1 MSMTIK
7 EKEKNT
13 PVAHTCDICIIG
25 GSCTG
30 VFAAVQAARL
40 GAKVAIVENN
50 AYFGGAAT
58 AGLVNIWHSIYSTD
72 DSTQIVSGLTYEMI
86 CRLQRKNGIIN
97 SEKSNSRNYYFNSS
111 DMIIELDNL
120 VTEQPGIKPFLH
132 ARFVDIYQEG
142 PRVTHAII
150 EDKTGRRAIRADYFI
165 DATGDG
171 DLIAKA
177 GLPFTM
183 NRNPLHPA
191 SCAVIYGLE
200 TLRRLNPDFNIHNVL
215 SNSRYP
221 DSLKHSFFCDSP
233 VPGIPGAR
241 TITGSCINNMDC
253 TDADQ
258 LTMAEI
264 ESRRQIRTICDILQ
278 ESFPGGEKISL
289 ARLPASINI
298 RESRHA
304 SCLHTITEHE
314 LIEGVHYTDAIAN
327 SSYYAPSSMYGGET
341 AAATEIRL
349 KSGYYQIPYRSLVPQ
364 DSENIIVAGRLLDAS
379 LSVYTS
385 LCVMINCNQ
394 MGEAA
399 GAACVL
405 ALDSS
410 SDISTIDTNRLRA
423 TLKKEGAIIF

>member
-1 MSMTIK
+1 MSPTIR

-13 PVAHTCDICIIG
+13 PIAHFCDICIIG

-50 AYFGGAAT
+50 GYFGGTAT

-72 DSTQIVSGLTYEMI
+72 GSTQIINGLTYEMI
-86 CRLQRKNGIIN
+86 SRLQRKNSIIT
-97 SEKSNSRNYYFNSS
+97 SEKNNSRNYYFNSS

-120 VTEQPGIKPFLH
+120 VTEQPGIRPFLH
-132 ARFVDIYQEG
+132 ARFVDILKDG
-142 PRVTHAII
+142 PRITHAII
-150 EDKTGRRAIRADYFI
+150 EDKTGRRAIKADYFI

-177 GLPFTM
+177 EIPFTT
-183 NRNPLHPA
+183 NRTPLHPA
-191 SCAVIYGLE
+191 SCAVVYGLE
-200 TLRRLNPDFNIHNVL
+200 TLRRLNPNFNIHNAL

-221 DSLKHSFFCDSP
+221 ESLRRSFFCDSP

-241 TITGSCINNMDC
+241 TITGSCINSLDC

-264 ESRRQIRTICDILQ
+264 ESRHQIRTICDILQ

-289 ARLPASINI
+289 ARLPASISV

-314 LIEGVHYTDAIAN
+314 LIEGIHYTDAIAN
-327 SSYYAPSSMYGGET
+327 SSFYAPLSAYEEQDSSVET
-341 AAATEIRL
+341 KL
-349 KSGYYQIPYRSLVPQ
+349 KTGYYQIPYRSLIPK
-364 DSENIIVAGRLLDAS
+364 DSENVIVAGRLLDVS
-379 LSVYTS
+379 LAVYTS

-399 GAACVL
+399 GTACVL

-410 SDISTIDTNRLRA
+410 SDISTIDTNRLRE
-423 TLKKEGAIIF
+423 TMKKEGSIIF